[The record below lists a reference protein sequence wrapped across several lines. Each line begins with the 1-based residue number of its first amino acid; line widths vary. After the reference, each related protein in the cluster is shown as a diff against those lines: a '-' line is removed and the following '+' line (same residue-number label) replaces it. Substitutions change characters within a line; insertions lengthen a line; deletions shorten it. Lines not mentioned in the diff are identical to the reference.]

1 MSSGNAIVTQS
12 EYYGDLEMATWK
24 CVKQCGACCHLDPEE
39 RPDIAEYLT
48 PEELSLYLSMV
59 GEGGWCIN
67 YDHLKR
73 ECKIYPN
80 RPRFCRVE
88 PEIFLDMYGIEPEEV
103 NDFAIECCEQQISG
117 VYGDRSLEMVRFSRE
132 VGDW

>member
-1 MSSGNAIVTQS
+1 
-12 EYYGDLEMATWK
+12 MATWK

-39 RPDIAEYLT
+39 RPEIAEYLT
-48 PEELSLYLSMV
+48 PEELELYLSMV
-59 GEGGWCIN
+59 GEGGWCVN
-67 YDHLKR
+67 YDHLRR
-73 ECKIYPN
+73 ECKIYPH

-88 PEIFLDMYGIEPEEV
+88 PEIFWDMYGIEPEEV

-132 VGDW
+132 IGDW